1 MGGMVQLRGV
11 SEVIMMQPKERD
23 RDKVAAEEA
32 SSSSSPTQQMD
43 PLEEEEGEHPLI
55 LCEEVEG
62 GGARTVYVGV
72 VSADGLQVPMGSM
85 VECIVWLNDLEVGS
99 MVTRA
104 TASSAYSALS
114 AADFDSCRHLCSAV
128 VPVRIPPGLNLAA
141 CSLQLELLHKTN
153 NDNSNDDNG
162 GGGGAGGGGVGSS
175 SLLGCVEWTGAGL
188 TKLLFSS
195 DDLRDH
201 RSSITRWS
209 QLSDMQQTDTAGW
222 IQVGPPLFLS
232 LCLCLIDDDV
242 MNVTP
247 SPDRYIPAPPATKL
261 LLTASIGSALS
272 HQILVDS

>member
-1 MGGMVQLRGV
+1 MVQ
-11 SEVIMMQPKERD
+11 PKDRD

-72 VSADGLQVPMGSM
+72 VSADGLQVPVGSM

-104 TASSAYSALS
+104 TASSAYPALS
-114 AADFDSCRHLCSAV
+114 AADFDSSRHLCSAV

-141 CSLQLELLHKTN
+141 CSLQLELLYKTN
-153 NDNSNDDNG
+153 NNNSNDDNG
-162 GGGGAGGGGVGSS
+162 GGAGGGVGSS

-201 RSSITRWS
+201 SSSITRWS

-222 IQVGPPLFLS
+222 IQVGPPLS
-232 LCLCLIDDDV
+232 LCLSLSLIDDDV

-247 SPDRYIPAPPATKL
+247 SPDRYVPAPPATKL

-272 HQILVDS
+272 HHILDE

>member
-1 MGGMVQLRGV
+1 MQLRGV
-11 SEVIMMQPKERD
+11 SEVIKKD
-23 RDKVAAEEA
+23 RVAAEEA
-32 SSSSSPTQQMD
+32 SSSSSSSPTQQMD

-85 VECIVWLNDLEVGS
+85 VECIVWLNDLEVGTV
-99 MVTRA
+99 VTRA
-104 TASSAYSALS
+104 TASSAYPALS
-114 AADFDSCRHLCSAV
+114 AADFDSSRHLCSAV
-128 VPVRIPPGLNLAA
+128 VPVLIPPGLNLAA

-153 NDNSNDDNG
+153 DNDDDDHGGGG
-162 GGGGAGGGGVGSS
+162 GGGGASS

-209 QLSDMQQTDTAGW
+209 HLSDMQQTDTAGW
-222 IQVGPPLFLS
+222 IQVHHLS
-232 LCLCLIDDDV
+232 LSV
-242 MNVTP
+242 
-247 SPDRYIPAPPATKL
+247 S
-261 LLTASIGSALS
+261 LS
-272 HQILVDS
+272 LPH